1 MYNYGKPIDFGDWL
15 IDMPDEFS
23 FWIEDQM
30 AMITPLDIVLV
41 AAGLLGI
48 IGLIWFLVTRHAKK
62 NVEQTSNTLDGLR
75 EINQGYEFY
84 DVDAEIT
91 LEYPQDTKED
101 YENASFDRL
110 FMSTVQKKI
119 DAFEEVFGWAN
130 SNNIQFEMYKKEL
143 EGLPNWTEKDDDC
156 GRRVPFRIY
165 HKWELK
171 LVNDAV
177 YGTPVTQPVF
187 HVVKQYTPARG
198 KTLSETRTYS
208 MAEAK
213 EFVRLAKAH
222 EAEKKR
228 RAAARK
234 AASAELRYSVLQ
246 RDGFRCTLCGRSP
259 TEGVSLHVKPIMP
272 LPKGEKPTADYYR
285 TVCNECLE
293 VNQV

>member
-1 MYNYGKPIDFGDWL
+1 MYNYGKPVNFDDWL
-15 IDMPDEFS
+15 IDLPDEFS
-23 FWIEDQM
+23 FWLEDQM
-30 AMITPLDIVLV
+30 AMITSLDIVLM
-41 AAGLLGI
+41 AAGLLVVV
-48 IGLIWFLVTRHAKK
+48 GLIWFFITRHARK
-62 NVEQTSNTLDGLR
+62 NVKQTSNILEGLL
-75 EINQGYEFY
+75 EINQGYVFY

-91 LEYPQDTKED
+91 LEYPQDTM
-101 YENASFDRL
+101 ENYQNVSFDRL

-119 DAFEEVFGWAN
+119 PAFEEAN
-130 SNNIQFEMYKKEL
+130 SNNIQFGMYKKEL

-165 HKWELK
+165 HKWEQK
-171 LVNDAV
+171 LVNDTV

-213 EFVRLAKAH
+213 EFVRLAKEH

-259 TEGVSLHVKPIMP
+259 AEGVSLHVQPIMP

-293 VNQV
+293 VNHV

>member
-1 MYNYGKPIDFGDWL
+1 MYNYGKPVDFYDWL
-15 IDMPDEFS
+15 IDLPDEFS
-23 FWIEDQM
+23 FWLEDQM
-30 AMITPLDIVLV
+30 AMITSLDIVLM
-41 AAGLLGI
+41 AAGLLVI
-48 IGLIWFLVTRHAKK
+48 VGLIWFFITRQAKK
-62 NVEQTSNTLDGLR
+62 NVEQTSNILEGLL
-75 EINQGYEFY
+75 EINQGYVFY

-91 LEYPQDTKED
+91 LQYPQDTKEA
-101 YENASFDRL
+101 YENVSFDRL
-110 FMSTVQKKI
+110 FMSIVQKKI
-119 DAFEEVFGWAN
+119 PAFEEVFGWAN
-130 SNNIQFEMYKKEL
+130 SNNIQFGMYKKEL

-165 HKWELK
+165 HKWEQK

-213 EFVRLAKAH
+213 EFVRLAKEH

-234 AASAELRYSVLQ
+234 AASAELRHSVLQ

-259 TEGVSLHVKPIMP
+259 TEGVSLHGQPIMP
-272 LPKGEKPTADYYR
+272 LPKGEQPTADYYR
-285 TVCNECLE
+285 TVCS
-293 VNQV
+293 Q

>member
-62 NVEQTSNTLDGLR
+62 NVEQTSNILDGLR

-130 SNNIQFEMYKKEL
+130 SNNIQFGMYKKEL
-143 EGLPNWTEKDDDC
+143 EDLPNWTEKDDDC
-156 GRRVPFRIY
+156 GR
-165 HKWELK
+165 
-171 LVNDAV
+171 
-177 YGTPVTQPVF
+177 
-187 HVVKQYTPARG
+187 
-198 KTLSETRTYS
+198 
-208 MAEAK
+208 
-213 EFVRLAKAH
+213 
-222 EAEKKR
+222 
-228 RAAARK
+228 
-234 AASAELRYSVLQ
+234 
-246 RDGFRCTLCGRSP
+246 
-259 TEGVSLHVKPIMP
+259 
-272 LPKGEKPTADYYR
+272 
-285 TVCNECLE
+285 
-293 VNQV
+293 